1 MMASALMPVAGV
13 TKILSAST
21 GLTKS
26 AVVCS
31 SVLFCY
37 TVIVKKS
44 GDNCLVI
51 WRLLKI
57 NLIKGDICSS
67 CIWAQIQTRER

>member
-13 TKILSAST
+13 TKILSAWT

-37 TVIVKKS
+37 TVIKKS
-44 GDNCLVI
+44 RDNCLVI

-67 CIWAQIQTRER
+67 CIWAQSQTRER